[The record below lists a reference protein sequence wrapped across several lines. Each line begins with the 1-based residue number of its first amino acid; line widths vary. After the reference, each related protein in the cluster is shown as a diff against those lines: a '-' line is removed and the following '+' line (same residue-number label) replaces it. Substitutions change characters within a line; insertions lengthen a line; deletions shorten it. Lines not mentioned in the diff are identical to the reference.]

1 MIRRLLLLWLAV
13 ALLLCTI
20 TPGFGMETMN
30 FSCSA
35 QVAHA
40 FGQGLMDVFIEE
52 SGIAVNTHVSSSG
65 LAINRL
71 LNGFS
76 DIAGSARPLRPNEIE
91 SGLIEIPIC
100 RDAMAIIVNRD
111 NPVDGLSG
119 EQVRRIFDGEL
130 NNWNA
135 VNGVDLP
142 IRVVAPG
149 SHTAAFEN
157 FQKMALGMNDIRY
170 AFTTWKSTDTVEAVR
185 YLPGAISFIGHV
197 AVHGQKDIRALSIN
211 GQSITDTSYPYR
223 QVFSLVTRGKPS
235 AKARVLIDFA
245 LSDKVTKFIVEHN
258 MIPVID

>member
-1 MIRRLLLLWLAV
+1 MMRRLLF
-13 ALLLCTI
+13 LLLATSLPWTV
-20 TPGFGMETMN
+20 TPGFCMETMN

-35 QVAHA
+35 QVAQA
-40 FGQGLMDVFIEE
+40 FGQGLMDVFIKE
-52 SGIAVNTHVSSSG
+52 SGISVNTHVSSSG

-100 RDAMAIIVNRD
+100 RDALVVIVNRD
-111 NPVDGLSG
+111 NPVDALSR

-130 NNWNA
+130 NNWKA
-135 VNGVDLP
+135 VGGADLP

-149 SHTAAFEN
+149 SQTAAFEN
-157 FQKMALGMNDIRY
+157 FQRMALGMNEICY
-170 AFTTWKSTDTVEAVR
+170 AFMTWKSTDTVEAVR

-197 AVHGQKDIRALSIN
+197 AVHGQKDIKALSIN
-211 GQSITDTSYPYR
+211 GKSITDASYPYL

-235 AKARVLIDFA
+235 ARARALIDFA
-245 LSDKVTKFIVEHN
+245 LSDTVTKFIVEHN